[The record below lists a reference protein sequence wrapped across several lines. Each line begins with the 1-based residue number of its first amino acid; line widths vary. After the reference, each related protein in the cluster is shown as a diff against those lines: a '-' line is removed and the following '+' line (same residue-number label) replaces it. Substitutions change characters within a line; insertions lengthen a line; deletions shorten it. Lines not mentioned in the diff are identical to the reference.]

1 MTRAAKFEDCQR
13 ILLLQLH
20 RFSVKQT
27 IMLVRV
33 FVFSEISEE
42 FVNNLPYIY
51 LMSGIHRNNL

>member
-1 MTRAAKFEDCQR
+1 MIRAAKFEDRRR